1 MKLLLIHSDKLEYK
15 ITKKALKDIEE
26 PKEKEGE
33 FKECLVV
40 FWTAEENDKNTDQIA
55 ENAYNDIKEVANQI
69 NEKRIVLYPYVH
81 LLFGEKPAS
90 KDLALEIEAKLEE
103 KLKKEFEVYKAP
115 FGFYKAFEI
124 ECKGHPLSELSRVI
138 TADDKKSDEISEA
151 LKKEKTLKSKW
162 YIFEPSGET
171 HEIKLE
177 NDTITG
183 FDFSKYKN
191 LEKLVKY
198 EMKKSR
204 KVDVE
209 PPHIKLMKKLELADY
224 EPGTDPGNLR
234 FYPKGR
240 LVKSLIEEWVT
251 KNVLDYGAME
261 IETPIMYDFEHP
273 SLKKYLNRFP
283 ARQYVIETPNKKV
296 FLRFAACF
304 GQFLIAHDA
313 NISYRN
319 LPLRLYE
326 LTKYS
331 YRVEQRGEL
340 AGLRRLRTFTMPDC
354 HAFCEDLEQGKKEMF
369 RRFELSK
376 KIQEGIGL
384 TIKNDFE
391 FALRIVKDF
400 YKENKDFV
408 FELVKKMGKPIL
420 VEMWEDRFFYFI
432 LKYEWNVVDALNK
445 ASTLTTD
452 QFDVENAKTYEITY
466 VDKDGKEKYPIILHL
481 SPSGGIERVMY
492 ALLERAYIEQENG
505 KNPTL
510 PLWLSP
516 IQVRLCPVSDSHLEF
531 TNQVADKLEEENI
544 RVEIDDRAE
553 SVQRK
558 IRDGEIDWVPLIVVV
573 GEKEIKENKFP
584 VRFRETGEIK
594 TMSLEEIISYIG
606 EKTKDKP
613 YRPLPV
619 PREMTKQ
626 IKFVG

>member
-1 MKLLLIHSDKLEYK
+1 MKLLLIHSDKLKYK
-15 ITKKALKDIEE
+15 ITKKALKDVEMPE
-26 PKEKEGE
+26 KKEGE
-33 FKECLVV
+33 FKNCLVV
-40 FWTAEENDKNTDQIA
+40 FWAAEEEDKNIEQIA
-55 ENAYNDIKEVANQI
+55 ENAYNEIKEVADQI

-81 LLFGEKPAS
+81 LLFGSKPAS
-90 KDLALEIEAKLEE
+90 KDLALEIEKKLEE

-124 ECKGHPLSELSRVI
+124 ECKGHPLSELSRVV
-138 TADDKKSDEISEA
+138 TGEKVEEIPEA
-151 LKKEKTLKSKW
+151 LKKEETLKSKW
-162 YIFEPSGET
+162 YIFDPSGKT
-171 HEIKLE
+171 CEIKLE
-177 NDTITG
+177 GDKVVG

-198 EMKKSR
+198 ELKKSR
-204 KVDVE
+204 KVEVE
-209 PPHIKLMKKLELADY
+209 PPHIKLMKKLEIADY
-224 EPGTDPGNLR
+224 EPGSDPGNLR

-251 KNVLDYGAME
+251 KKVLEYGAME
-261 IETPIMYDFEHP
+261 VETPIMYDFNHP

-313 NISYRN
+313 NISYKN

-331 YRVEQRGEL
+331 FRVEQRGEL
-340 AGLRRLRTFTMPDC
+340 AGLRRLRAFTMPDC
-354 HAFCEDLEQGKKEMF
+354 HAFCKDLEQAKEEML

-376 KIQEGIGL
+376 EIQEGIGL
-384 TIKNDFE
+384 TIKDDFE

-400 YKENKDFV
+400 YEEHKEFV
-408 FELVKKMGKPIL
+408 FELVKRMGKPIL
-420 VEMWEDRFFYFI
+420 VEVWEDRFFYFI
-432 LKYEWNVVDALNK
+432 LKYEWNFVDALNK
-445 ASTLTTD
+445 AATLTTD
-452 QFDVENAKTYEITY
+452 QFDVENAKTYDIIY

-481 SPSGGIERVMY
+481 SPSGAIERVIY
-492 ALLERAYIEQENG
+492 ALLEKAYMIQEQG
-505 KNPTL
+505 GNPTL

-516 IQVRLCPVSDSHLEF
+516 TQIRLCPVSDSHLEF
-531 TNQVADKLEEENI
+531 TKKIADGLEKNNI
-544 RVEIDDRAE
+544 RVEIDDRSE
-553 SVQRK
+553 TVQRK
-558 IRDGEIDWVPLIVVV
+558 IRDSEVDWVPLIVVV
-573 GEKEIKENKFP
+573 GDKEKKENKFP

-594 TMSLEEIISYIG
+594 TMTLEEIISYIR
-606 EKTKDKP
+606 EKIKDKP

-619 PREMTKQ
+619 PRELTKQ